1 MYKNSSAQ
9 MAAAMARGNMRQL
22 KKDVPPHLYR
32 DVYDKIIGGT
42 ASLQRSI
49 SAAMLLA
56 DRRRSRND
64 ADNARRELE
73 LAQARICKLESQ
85 LQQMDELVRADQLT
99 GILNRRGLNE
109 AFEREFARAMRHDTA
124 LSVALL
130 DLDNFKRINDE
141 FGHAAGDAVLVH
153 FAQIVDITLRSMD
166 VLARFGGEEFV
177 VLLPSTT
184 PVEAMQTI
192 ARIQAALAEQPCNYE
207 GCVLSVTFSA
217 GVTIYQAGE
226 EKHALMR
233 RADAAVYKAKHA
245 GKNQAI
251 FSGAAPQLV
260 QEALAA

>member
-9 MAAAMARGNMRQL
+9 MAAAMARGNMRL
-22 KKDVPPHLYR
+22 SKKDVPPHLYR
-32 DVYDKIIGGT
+32 DVYEKIVGGT

-64 ADNARRELE
+64 ADQARRELE
-73 LAQARICKLESQ
+73 IAQARICKLESQ

-99 GILNRRGLNE
+99 SILNRRGLDE

-130 DLDNFKRINDE
+130 DLDNFKRINDD

-153 FAQIVDITLRSMD
+153 FSQIVDATLRSMD

-177 VLLPSTT
+177 ILLPSTT

-192 ARIQAALAEQPCNYE
+192 ARIQAALAEQPCHYE
-207 GCVLSVTFSA
+207 GCTLPVTFSA
-217 GVTIYQAGE
+217 GVTAYQVGE
-226 EKHALMR
+226 EKHALMK

-251 FSGAAPQLV
+251 FNGAAPQLV
-260 QEALAA
+260 HAALAA